1 MDLSANIWVGYRVD
15 TQNLSAWF
23 EDQIAVM
30 GVGSAPFSQRG
41 DSGSLIVD
49 AVTLEPVALLFAG
62 GGSLTFANPIDLV
75 LQHYRVTIV
84 G

>member
-1 MDLSANIWVGYRVD
+1 
-15 TQNLSAWF
+15 
-23 EDQIAVM
+23 M
-30 GVGSAPFSQRG
+30 GIGAAPFSRGG

-62 GGSLTFANPIDLV
+62 GDSLTFANPIDLV
-75 LQHYRVTIV
+75 LQHYGITIV